1 MASLTEESLGE
12 LNKQELI
19 AMMLKML
26 NKMGSPST
34 KFAEEVRTLNESF
47 QQLKSDLAVTK
58 NVNNQLSNYFAN
70 TEKQC

>member
-1 MASLTEESLGE
+1 MASLTQESLGE

-26 NKMGSPST
+26 NKMGSPYT